1 MPEKRLSHLSPDVR
15 AQLKAVFQE
24 FDLDGDGFLSAEELR
39 AAMVRFDEHLT
50 DGEAKALVEKHDRG
64 GDGRLN
70 VDEFLRALDVA
81 ALG

>member
-1 MPEKRLSHLSPDVR
+1 MPEKRLSHLSPEVR

-24 FDLDGDGFLSAEELR
+24 FDLDGDGFISADELR

-70 VDEFLRALDVA
+70 VDEFLRALDAA

>member
-50 DGEAKALVEKHDRG
+50 EGEAKALVERYDRG
-64 GDGRLN
+64 SDGRLN
-70 VDEFLRALDVA
+70 VDEFLRALDAA

>member
-50 DGEAKALVEKHDRG
+50 EGRPRRSSSGMTGAATG
-64 GDGRLN
+64 G
-70 VDEFLRALDVA
+70 
-81 ALG
+81 

>member
-24 FDLDGDGFLSAEELR
+24 FDLDGDGFLSADELR

-50 DGEAKALVEKHDRG
+50 DGEANALVEKHDRG

-70 VDEFLRALDVA
+70 VDEFLRALEAA
-81 ALG
+81 ALR